1 MDPTCR
7 ARRPATP
14 GRRGGAGP
22 AVQLLVPYGRAMDEE
37 AKRSV
42 GEAFRLTWTVL
53 GIGFIGSLVVGLI
66 IGLLND
72 DVAGS
77 LGRSVA
83 IGMSITAVVCVAT
96 ILIPRRGA

>member
-1 MDPTCR
+1 MRVP
-7 ARRPATP
+7 
-14 GRRGGAGP
+14 
-22 AVQLLVPYGRAMDEE
+22 VPYRQAMDEE
-37 AKRSV
+37 TKGSV
-42 GEAFRLTWTVL
+42 GETSRLTWTVL
-53 GIGFIGSLVVGLI
+53 GIGFVGSLVVGLI

-96 ILIPRRGA
+96 ILVPRRGA

>member
-1 MDPTCR
+1 MRVP
-7 ARRPATP
+7 
-14 GRRGGAGP
+14 
-22 AVQLLVPYGRAMDEE
+22 VPYRQAMDEE
-37 AKRSV
+37 TRRSV
-42 GEAFRLTWTVL
+42 GEASRLTWTVL

>member
-1 MDPTCR
+1 MRVP
-7 ARRPATP
+7 
-14 GRRGGAGP
+14 
-22 AVQLLVPYGRAMDEE
+22 VPYRRAMDEE

-42 GEAFRLTWTVL
+42 DEAFRLTWTVL

-72 DVAGS
+72 DVVGS

-96 ILIPRRGA
+96 ILIPRRDA